1 MAKKAVESATAA
13 DKPADAKPDAAA
25 AEPGISEKLAQAREI
40 ADETVTEVK
49 GALNKM
55 GALFGRK

>member
-1 MAKKAVESATAA
+1 MVNKAVESVTAA
-13 DKPADAKPDAAA
+13 DKPAAAKPDAAA
-25 AEPGISEKLAQAREI
+25 EPGITEKLAQAREI

-49 GALNKM
+49 GALHKM

>member
-1 MAKKAVESATAA
+1 MVNKAVESVTAA
-13 DKPADAKPDAAA
+13 DKPAAAKPDAAA
-25 AEPGISEKLAQAREI
+25 EPAGITEKLAQAREI

-49 GALNKM
+49 GALHKM